1 MPRKPR
7 EFFNTSFFHVM
18 SQGINKEYIFEEKS
32 YKNKYLKLLFENTN
46 NNKCRV
52 TLQNKS
58 QQLKIKMIK
67 LKI

>member
-46 NNKCRV
+46 NNIITNNIIIPIYV
-52 TLQNKS
+52 G
-58 QQLKIKMIK
+58 M
-67 LKI
+67 